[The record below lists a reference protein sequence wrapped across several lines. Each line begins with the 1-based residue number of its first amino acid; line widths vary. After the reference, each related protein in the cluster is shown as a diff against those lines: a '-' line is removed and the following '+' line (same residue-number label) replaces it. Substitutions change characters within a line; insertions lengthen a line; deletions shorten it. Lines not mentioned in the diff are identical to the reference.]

1 MKTFTAAV
9 VLVTMMVLVAVPV
22 AFAGDPVKV
31 RQDCCQSVMMVPEV
45 RTRTVYDTVT
55 EQVQV
60 PVTRTITEMETR
72 TIQVPVQKQVT
83 EMQTKTV
90 TRQVPRQE
98 QYEVMRAYAPVQT
111 YCATPVTTY
120 RTERVRPVREVV
132 YGRKPLRTAA
142 RNTWNWLRTP
152 KRRTVA
158 VESYAPVY
166 EGGYGLKK

>member
-1 MKTFTAAV
+1 MKTTIALIIALF
-9 VLVTMMVLVAVPV
+9 AVP

-55 EQVQV
+55 EQIQV

-111 YCATPVTTY
+111 YCAVPVTTY

-132 YGRKPLRTAA
+132 YGRKPLRSAA
-142 RNTWNWLRTP
+142 RNLCNWLRTP

-158 VESYAPVY
+158 VESYAV
-166 EGGYGLKK
+166 EGGYGLRK